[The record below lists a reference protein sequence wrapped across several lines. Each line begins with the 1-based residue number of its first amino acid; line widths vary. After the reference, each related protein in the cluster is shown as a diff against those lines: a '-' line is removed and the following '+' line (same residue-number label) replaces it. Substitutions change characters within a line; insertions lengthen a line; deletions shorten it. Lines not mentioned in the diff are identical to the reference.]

1 MIDPNPLRM
10 PADGVSTQPYLFAPP
25 LLAKLQPIEPLFTP
39 LPDANS
45 QAKLY
50 LSTLAAR
57 RTEAITALSSLSTPP
72 NEVQS
77 AVALYLALAAPF
89 LTGMPDQQASSPST
103 EAAAAGAPGTLH
115 GLSDVPAT
123 PPPGSPARGGSPPPD
138 PADGQPASVSVA
150 AAASLAAGAAPPA
163 ADLWLLRSIAESRW
177 QDSLSGSSSCR
188 RHDIGLEVRVASL
201 ARGPCVCYLCVWCV
215 VGIRVVRVG
224 AWTDT
229 NNV

>member
-123 PPPGSPARGGSPPPD
+123 PPP
-138 PADGQPASVSVA
+138 A
-150 AAASLAAGAAPPA
+150 ALHAEAAPPQTQQMA
-163 ADLWLLRSIAESRW
+163 SLQACLLLRQRPW
-177 QDSLSGSSSCR
+177 QPEQLHPPLTSGCF
-188 RHDIGLEVRVASL
+188 
-201 ARGPCVCYLCVWCV
+201 GPLRKA
-215 VGIRVVRVG
+215 GGRT
-224 AWTDT
+224 A
-229 NNV
+229 